1 MHRADAVLT
10 VHDHRYRRA
19 LARSR
24 ARPGQGSSVVAHDP
38 SPIVGHLSSLREPS
52 VKTSASVPMSTRACG
67 PTICAVEI
75 RIYVDQLAPPSGQVR
90 RVGAREPIPF
100 SGWLDLIRVLER
112 VIGELDEGPTPGRVE
127 G

>member
-1 MHRADAVLT
+1 MFTHA
-10 VHDHRYRRA
+10 
-19 LARSR
+19 
-24 ARPGQGSSVVAHDP
+24 G
-38 SPIVGHLSSLREPS
+38 
-52 VKTSASVPMSTRACG
+52 G

-112 VIGELDEGPTPGRVE
+112 VIGELDEGPTPGRVD